1 MIAIRNYIEKSFIFN
16 ELSASPYLAGLS
28 SLEIRQNT
36 NWTTGLCSS
45 QLAAL
50 LCFWH
55 DSPELPAR
63 SRARKALLR
72 PSPNR
77 EWSDP
82 PGDISRPVREDRK
95 RAMIAIRTFNCWAYT
110 VRYRARCGT
119 HDGENKKNGEKKRK
133 ELECA
138 CVAAAQR
145 SSLPLP
151 APPVPFFFLGSLV
164 HRPLHLRV
172 TCAGTR
178 PATSA
183 PPRPA
188 TSGTGAT
195 NTHTQT
201 PSPDFGRSL
210 NGGT

>member
-1 MIAIRNYIEKSFIFN
+1 
-16 ELSASPYLAGLS
+16 
-28 SLEIRQNT
+28 
-36 NWTTGLCSS
+36 
-45 QLAAL
+45 
-50 LCFWH
+50 
-55 DSPELPAR
+55 
-63 SRARKALLR
+63 
-72 PSPNR
+72 
-77 EWSDP
+77 
-82 PGDISRPVREDRK
+82 
-95 RAMIAIRTFNCWAYT
+95 MIAIRTFNCWAYT

-210 NGGT
+210 NGGTLVHAEVSLLKGLESFGLYVGFKAKGKGTVRRLTARSPRRWMSSPRPKLCKINFILQYLGPVFRKQEEIKH